1 MEDHTF
7 AADTLV
13 EEREAVMHPPCGGN
27 PTLRKAHF
35 LKPLF
40 GEDHDHF
47 PSPPSSQFSSK
58 PICKKVKKYNL
69 HSYKNY
75 PSEKWKIWVHSLKPK
90 YEEIWKQAG
99 IYEAILASTYKI
111 PKDKDL
117 IMALAERW
125 CGALYLTPLADECV
139 GIFNSLKKA
148 HREIKLLNGKHVS
161 PPRWM
166 EYFMCSGKELE
177 HEAFLAMWL
186 SSDMRAA
193 LDSGKETFVWRPY
206 GITLSSCM
214 LSKLYGDHAQWVV
227 VEDDEAESYA
237 RCLRVSE
244 LVGLDIIEQYL
255 PHRVAMQFGLD
266 QDVPPHVIRSNKS
279 PKTAWNS
286 YNRSFK
292 GTKIYIPPRLFE
304 SDISSRYVVWWRG
317 LVPVNEEVVN
327 TYTLVEEREVAMY
340 LPSDENPTRTKAH
353 FLKPLFSEHD
363 DHFPPPPSSLLSSE
377 ANFKLLKNSNLHSY
391 KSSPSEKW
399 KIWVL
404 SLKPKYQE
412 IWKQAGALYL
422 TPLADEGVGIFDCL
436 KSAYDE
442 VRLLS
447 GGNVIASMWMEYF
460 LRGSKELEHE
470 AFLAMWL
477 SRSARWNGV
486 KIRKVRDVRKAL
498 DSEKDSFLW
507 RPYVITSSNCTWSKL
522 YRDSEQWLVVES
534 EDAESLARC
543 LRVSEL
549 VGLDYI
555 EQYLPHRVAMQFG
568 LDQDIPP
575 HVMRSNGSPKT
586 AWSTYKRSIR
596 GTQLYI
602 PPRHFQSN
610 VSSRYVVWWRG
621 LLPANKEIGTTC
633 IRNEKHFPLISW
645 GQKRRRSRK
654 MESFGKRNNLDGMLV
669 VKTYCG
675 TETPAKL
682 ICLTEA
688 VTSGVQSKSSS
699 DKCKERISS
708 TERPINLKEDAV
720 VSDGNQVKVN
730 EATAELA
737 NDVVRK
743 VNSPD
748 NHIVNIE
755 EKSCGSTTS
764 ELAHLGLMA
773 RILRLEKIVDAI
785 KAAKRDANSGGN
797 FEH

>member
-1 MEDHTF
+1 
-7 AADTLV
+7 
-13 EEREAVMHPPCGGN
+13 
-27 PTLRKAHF
+27 
-35 LKPLF
+35 
-40 GEDHDHF
+40 
-47 PSPPSSQFSSK
+47 
-58 PICKKVKKYNL
+58 
-69 HSYKNY
+69 
-75 PSEKWKIWVHSLKPK
+75 
-90 YEEIWKQAG
+90 
-99 IYEAILASTYKI
+99 
-111 PKDKDL
+111 
-117 IMALAERW
+117 
-125 CGALYLTPLADECV
+125 
-139 GIFNSLKKA
+139 
-148 HREIKLLNGKHVS
+148 
-161 PPRWM
+161 
-166 EYFMCSGKELE
+166 
-177 HEAFLAMWL
+177 
-186 SSDMRAA
+186 
-193 LDSGKETFVWRPY
+193 
-206 GITLSSCM
+206 
-214 LSKLYGDHAQWVV
+214 
-227 VEDDEAESYA
+227 
-237 RCLRVSE
+237 
-244 LVGLDIIEQYL
+244 
-255 PHRVAMQFGLD
+255 
-266 QDVPPHVIRSNKS
+266 
-279 PKTAWNS
+279 
-286 YNRSFK
+286 
-292 GTKIYIPPRLFE
+292 
-304 SDISSRYVVWWRG
+304 
-317 LVPVNEEVVN
+317 
-327 TYTLVEEREVAMY
+327 MY

-412 IWKQAGALYL
+412 IWKQAGIYEAIMASTYKIRKNTELILGLAERWCAETNTFILPWGEVTITLEDVMFLGGYSVLGALYL

-477 SRSARWNGV
+477 SRFVLVRSYGNIAVHDFHVAIHLSRGKRIALAPVVLASIYRDMRVLQNSTVKYIKSQSQVRLRLILCHADLVHMWAWERFPKLRPSPVVINTEEPRSARWNGV